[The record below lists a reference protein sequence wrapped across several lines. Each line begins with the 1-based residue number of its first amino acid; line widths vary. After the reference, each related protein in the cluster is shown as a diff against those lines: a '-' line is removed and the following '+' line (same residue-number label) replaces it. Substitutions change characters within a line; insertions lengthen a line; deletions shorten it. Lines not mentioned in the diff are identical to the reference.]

1 MGINSGVNVGVNVE
15 GNAGAK
21 ALDKKIDLSLKIKD
35 FELKN
40 PIITASGTYGYT
52 NEFDVFCNVE
62 NIGAI
67 ATKGITLEPRLGNEG
82 ERIFE
87 TYGGMINRIG
97 LENVGIQ
104 KFLDEKLPILKEKN
118 IDFILNVAG
127 NTPEDYIKLAQIAQE
142 NDIKAIELNVSC
154 PNVKCGCI
162 EFGVNKQALYE
173 LVAFVRKEYE
183 NCLIVKLSPNVTSA
197 EDIATAA
204 QSAGADAVSAINTV
218 RGMGVKLD
226 FANGKFKKTTVA
238 GGLSGRAVKPVALS
252 FIDRISKV
260 IDIPIIGMGGIYSL
274 EDILEFF
281 AVGAKAVQIGTA
293 NFTYP
298 NIAEKLVKDLEQ
310 FMGVN
315 GFKTLDEL
323 QNKLKTSC

>member
-1 MGINSGVNVGVNVE
+1 MNKN
-15 GNAGAK
+15 
-21 ALDKKIDLSLKIKD
+21 IDLSLKIKD

-40 PIITASGTYGYT
+40 PIITASGTYGYN
-52 NEFDVFCNVE
+52 NEFEVFCNVK
-62 NIGAI
+62 NLGAVV
-67 ATKGITLEPRLGNEG
+67 TKGITLEPRLGNEG

-97 LENVGIQ
+97 LENVGIEM
-104 KFLDEKLPILKEKN
+104 FLKEKLPVLKECN

-127 NTPEDYIKLAQIAQE
+127 NTVEDYIKLAQIAQE

-173 LVAFVRKEYE
+173 LVSIVRKNYE

-197 EDIATAA
+197 EELAEAV
-204 QSAGADAVSAINTV
+204 QGAGADAVSAINTV

-226 FANGKFKKTTVA
+226 FANGQFKKNVVA
-238 GGLSGRAVKPVALS
+238 GGLSGKAVKPVALS
-252 FIDRISKV
+252 FVDRISKV
-260 IDIPIIGMGGIYSL
+260 IDIPIIGLGGIYTL
-274 EDILEFF
+274 QDVLEFF

-293 NFTYP
+293 NFTHP
-298 NIAEKLVKDLEQ
+298 DTAEKLVKDLEK
-310 FMGVN
+310 FMGEN
-315 GFKTLDEL
+315 GFRNLEEL
-323 QNKLKTSC
+323 QKALKGK